1 MKIICAWCGEII
13 GEKDRLSKDTTHG
26 ICARC
31 YSSIK
36 SHSKEEV
43 EDVFI
48 LDQLENIN
56 KLVERALYE
65 KAIPDKNGAL
75 FQVLKHLV
83 HLKKCLSDK

>member
-13 GEKDRLSKDTTHG
+13 GEKDLLSNDTTHG
-26 ICARC
+26 ICTKC
-31 YSSIK
+31 YDSIK

-43 EDVFI
+43 EHRFI